1 MLMES
6 CQSDSQPHLPRPS
19 LVPDALFQKP
29 PVPKPR
35 DFPRKRKSV
44 LFSPLS
50 GRVFRAECSSQEI
63 LDNSADLPKRAKSI
77 CLYPWCD
84 DLESPRWKV
93 LWRYGK
99 IGFFKCWG
107 CLEGGGGLCMAM
119 PAWGVQSVFPY
130 GQFLGFI
137 LFQICINGPLKEAK
151 LLKTAD
157 NGKGGGERQA
167 SSK

>member
-1 MLMES
+1 MES
-6 CQSDSQPHLPRPS
+6 CQSDSQPHLPHQS
-19 LVPDALFQKP
+19 LVPDALFKKP
-29 PVPKPR
+29 PVPKTR
-35 DFPRKRKSV
+35 AFPRKRKSV
-44 LFSPLS
+44 PLLPLS
-50 GRVFRAECSSQEI
+50 VCMFRAECSSQEI
-63 LDNSADLPKRAKSI
+63 LDNSADLAKRAKFI
-77 CLYPWCD
+77 CFYLWCD

-93 LWRYGK
+93 LRRYGK

-107 CLEGGGGLCMAM
+107 CLEGGGGLCMAI
-119 PAWGVQSVFPY
+119 PAWGVQSGFPY

-157 NGKGGGERQA
+157 NKKGGGELQA